1 MTRVWIAA
9 IALVGT
15 MANVAAAQ
23 DAKTVVLN
31 ASKAMG
37 VDGLNSIHFYG
48 VAANGQLGQNNNA
61 GQPWPVSAA
70 NDYVRAI
77 DFTQGASRA
86 TWQNYA
92 VPVTGG
98 AAALAAGQQ
107 NIAADAPWA
116 QKVDIFLTPWGFLK
130 AAATNDLTMRTQTLD
145 GKRYYAVSVTGSA
158 KSPGGQPYR
167 VVGYI
172 NRDTNLVDR
181 VQTWLDHEFYGDML
195 IEADYLHYRD
205 AANGLKFPARI
216 VQRRAGWPTFEMYV
230 LGANANPANLQALM
244 TPPARGGGPGGAAP
258 AGGGRGAGA
267 PGDGRGGAP
276 AGAGGGR
283 GDGRGGPGGAPA
295 GAQAGAPPGGRGA
308 APAGATS
315 EKLAEGVFRIN
326 GAYNALAVEMADHI
340 VLFEP
345 GPQNLTRARAIITE
359 TKRVFPNKPIRYG
372 VISHHHLDHT
382 QGLAEVV
389 AEGIT
394 IVTPAVNRAYLMSA
408 MSAPRTLAPD
418 TLAKSGKK
426 PVVEGFTG
434 DKRVF
439 QDSTRTF
446 EIHVIKGLPH
456 ADGLV
461 VGWLPK
467 EKLLVYADMFNLPT
481 EASGPVPNPP
491 VVGTQVF
498 AANMERLNLDAERIM
513 SVHNLNPDR
522 LTSRAELLKSLGR

>member
-1 MTRVWIAA
+1 
-9 IALVGT
+9 
-15 MANVAAAQ
+15 
-23 DAKTVVLN
+23 
-31 ASKAMG
+31 MG
-37 VDGLNSIHFYG
+37 VDSLNSIHYYG
-48 VAANGQLGQNNNA
+48 VAANGQLGQNNNSS
-61 GQPWPVSAA
+61 QPWPVTAA

-77 DFTQGASRA
+77 DFTQRTSRA

-98 AAALAAGQQ
+98 AAALAPGQQ
-107 NIAADAPWA
+107 VINAQSPWA
-116 QKVDIFLTPWGFLK
+116 QQIELYITPWGFLK
-130 AAATNDLTMRTQTLD
+130 AAATNTATVKAQTLD
-145 GKRYYAVSVTGSA
+145 GKRYNVVTVTGSA

-172 NRDTNLVDR
+172 NRDTNMVDK

-195 IEADYLHYRD
+195 IDADYLYYRD
-205 AANGLKFPARI
+205 NNGLKYPARI
-216 VQRRAGWPTFEMYV
+216 VQTRAGWPTFSMYV

-244 TPPARGGGPGGAAP
+244 TPPAPAGRGGAAPGGAP
-258 AGGGRGAGA
+258 AGGGRGAA
-267 PGDGRGGAP
+267 A
-276 AGAGGGR
+276 
-283 GDGRGGPGGAPA
+283 
-295 GAQAGAPPGGRGA
+295 A
-308 APAGATS
+308 APTS

-326 GAYNALAVEMADHI
+326 GAYNALAVEMADYV

-345 GPQNLTRARAIITE
+345 GPQNLERARAVINE
-359 TKRVFPNKPIRYG
+359 TKRVIPNKPIRYG

-382 QGLAEVV
+382 QGLAEAV

-418 TLAKSGKK
+418 TLSKSGKK
-426 PVVEGFTG
+426 PLVEGFIG

-439 QDSTRTF
+439 QDGTRTF

-461 VGWLPK
+461 IGWLPK

-481 EASGPVPNPP
+481 DAAPVPNPP

-498 AANMERLNLDAERIM
+498 ATNMERLSLDPERIM
-513 SVHNLNPDR
+513 SVHSLNPDR